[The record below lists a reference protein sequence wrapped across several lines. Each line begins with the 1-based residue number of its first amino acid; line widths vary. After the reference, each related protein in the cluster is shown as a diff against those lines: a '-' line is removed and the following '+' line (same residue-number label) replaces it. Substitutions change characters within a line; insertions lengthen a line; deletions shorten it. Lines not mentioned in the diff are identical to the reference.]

1 MTLCGAPTS
10 AGPFPQTRRSEQTG
24 RLDVSE
30 TIRSDLMMNDAVNR
44 ALCVSSGAEAR
55 VLGVLDGMAEA
66 MPLP

>member
-1 MTLCGAPTS
+1 
-10 AGPFPQTRRSEQTG
+10 
-24 RLDVSE
+24 
-30 TIRSDLMMNDAVNR
+30 MMNDAVNR